1 MFHFPVD
8 TFWYIAPWPFFWM
21 ALGILMYFLKKRD
34 DDLEDKF
41 LEPEKEEKK

>member
-1 MFHFPVD
+1 
-8 TFWYIAPWPFFWM
+8 M

-41 LEPEKEEKK
+41 LESEKEEKK